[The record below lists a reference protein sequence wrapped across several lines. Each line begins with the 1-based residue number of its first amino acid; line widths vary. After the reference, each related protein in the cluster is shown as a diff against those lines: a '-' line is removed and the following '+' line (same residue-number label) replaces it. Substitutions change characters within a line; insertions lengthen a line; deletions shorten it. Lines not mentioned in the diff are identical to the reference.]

1 MAIMSSVLKG
11 TKSCHFAFIEG
22 VRSQRERESQKELF
36 VPRSCTFKAKQ
47 VVYCALSVA
56 QGSEEETAWFPVGI
70 SDQPV
75 SSEVRRFKV
84 SHLETDIY
92 TTWLQSRGI
101 HSRPLNIKA
110 HLHELKGQSE

>member
-22 VRSQRERESQKELF
+22 VRSQRERESQKALF

-75 SSEVRRFKV
+75 SSE
-84 SHLETDIY
+84 
-92 TTWLQSRGI
+92 
-101 HSRPLNIKA
+101 
-110 HLHELKGQSE
+110 GQSE